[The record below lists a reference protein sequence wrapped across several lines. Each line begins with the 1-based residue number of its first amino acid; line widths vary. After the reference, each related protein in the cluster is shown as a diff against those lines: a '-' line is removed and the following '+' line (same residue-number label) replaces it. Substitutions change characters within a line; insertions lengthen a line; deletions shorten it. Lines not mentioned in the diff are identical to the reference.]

1 MPRFHSNYF
10 TPIVLCCYCTTM
22 TSIKLTLFMRAPLK
36 TALAGWAPSINIIII
51 IFFFSSAHACS
62 NFSCGVKLTCLG
74 G

>member
-1 MPRFHSNYF
+1 
-10 TPIVLCCYCTTM
+10 
-22 TSIKLTLFMRAPLK
+22 MRAPLK

-51 IFFFSSAHACS
+51 IFFFYSAHACS